1 MVKIEEKLDNINKT
15 LEKMLDVM
23 EKPEHRFIK
32 ALIIGGMIVSIFGII
47 NEIDTIIKWIKEF
60 IW

>member
-1 MVKIEEKLDNINKT
+1 MAKIADKLDNINKT

-23 EKPEHRFIK
+23 GKQEPRFIK
-32 ALIIGGMIVSIFGII
+32 VLMVCGLFVALFSIIDHVDII
-47 NEIDTIIKWIKEF
+47 IRWIKEG

>member
-23 EKPEHRFIK
+23 EKPEHPIK
-32 ALIIGGMIVSIFGII
+32 NILTIAGLIASIFVIV
-47 NEIDTIIKWIKEF
+47 EAIDTIISWLKEG